1 MSSFSDM
8 SSGTSTPMAWIPL
21 ILLFDITCLPFNVIG
36 DVGAGVNLGQCD
48 AGTSFLPVSNP
59 GNPYS
64 PWTSSL
70 RVMVHLLFR

>member
-21 ILLFDITCLPFNVIG
+21 ILLFGITCLPFNVIG

-48 AGTSFLPVSNP
+48 AGTVISSPRLSNP
-59 GNPYS
+59 GKPICRR
-64 PWTSSL
+64 PAPCG
-70 RVMVHLLFR
+70 